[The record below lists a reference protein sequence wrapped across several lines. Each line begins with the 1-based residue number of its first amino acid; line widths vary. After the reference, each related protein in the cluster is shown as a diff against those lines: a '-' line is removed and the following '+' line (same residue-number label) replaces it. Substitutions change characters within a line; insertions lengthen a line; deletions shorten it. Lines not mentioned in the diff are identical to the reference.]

1 MKPRVIKP
9 KQGCKTTQ
17 MEKAMHK
24 KISTLITMAAT
35 AALALGLLLPR
46 LAQSSEQHIATP
58 AEKKAQAER
67 MAKLKP
73 SDRTELQAL
82 KKAQELDKAAPLM
95 ADDEKDP
102 PENIVIPSVV
112 GEIRF
117 PHSFHYDDQDIACTT
132 CHHPVNAKPFKTPH
146 NRIFKNSKT
155 DCTAC
160 HGGPAKAENQ
170 ACSNC
175 HLSVSHAE
183 GQIHLLDSHKV
194 AVHKTCWAC
203 HEQGK
208 GQKASKGCV
217 FCHSGPKKGW
227 KK

>member
-1 MKPRVIKP
+1 MY
-9 KQGCKTTQ
+9 
-17 MEKAMHK
+17 K
-24 KISTLITMAAT
+24 KLFAYFITSSAA
-35 AALALGLLLPR
+35 ALGLSLLLPT
-46 LAQSSEQHIATP
+46 LAQGSEQHIATP
-58 AEKKAQAER
+58 AEKAAQAKR
-67 MAKLKP
+67 MAQLKP
-73 SDRTELQAL
+73 GDRTELQAL
-82 KKAQELDKAAPLM
+82 KAAAKKDKATPLL

-112 GEIRF
+112 GEVRF
-117 PHSFHYDDQDIACTT
+117 PHSYHYDDQDIACTT

-146 NRIFKNSKT
+146 NHIFKNSKT
-155 DCTAC
+155 DCQTC

-183 GQIHLLDSHKV
+183 GVVHLLDSHKV

-208 GQKASKGCV
+208 GQQASKGCV